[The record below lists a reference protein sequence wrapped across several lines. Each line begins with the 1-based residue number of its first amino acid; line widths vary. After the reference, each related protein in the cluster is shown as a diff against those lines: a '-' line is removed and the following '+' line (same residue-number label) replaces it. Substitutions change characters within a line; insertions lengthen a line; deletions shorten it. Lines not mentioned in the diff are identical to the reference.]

1 MIELVN
7 TFIVGTDQAELE
19 ALQVLL
25 LEFSPNFTF
34 SITENDVEPVTYKLL
49 VEMQE
54 GSNIPDM
61 TFFLDFLSSK
71 IEQVNQQS

>member
-7 TFIVGTDQAELE
+7 TFIVGTDQVELE
-19 ALQVLL
+19 ELQTLL

-49 VEMQE
+49 VEIQDM
-54 GSNIPDM
+54 SNILDM
-61 TFFLDFLSSK
+61 SSFPEFLLEK
-71 IEQVNQQS
+71 IEQVNKQS